1 MSNNR
6 ISSDTVDLCYGCH
19 LSLRGGYAQAS
30 KQAIQLQ
37 EQAGL
42 GCYQYFS
49 KNPRSLSVKAG
60 FESDALS
67 ARGYG
72 EKYNIRSVA
81 HTPYPTNLAV
91 DADESPELFRAT
103 VQSLLNDLMIAE
115 ACGSVGAV
123 VHFGAYK
130 GSRVAA
136 DKAVLRGYENIIR
149 TLNTVLNVWSGQ
161 ALLLIENQAGNH
173 GGMGATLEE
182 LVQIRKLSSC
192 PSAVGFCFD
201 TCHAYASGLWN
212 PSETKALL
220 SQGNALDY
228 WSHVH
233 AVHLND
239 ARDGYAS
246 RKDRH
251 ANVGQGCIGM
261 EAFDQLLS
269 TDEMQGK
276 MFILETPGD
285 GNGRHNSEWEA
296 LRHGLGRREKR

>member
-1 MSNNR
+1 MNNSG
-6 ISSDTVDLCYGCH
+6 INNGSAALCYGCH
-19 LSLRGGYAQAS
+19 LSLRGGYAQATQ
-30 KQAIQLQ
+30 QAIQLQ

-49 KNPRSLSVKAG
+49 KNPRSLSVKTG
-60 FESDALS
+60 FEADALA

-91 DADESPELFRAT
+91 DADEAPELFRAT

-130 GSRVAA
+130 GSRAGA

-149 TLNTVLNVWSGQ
+149 TVNTVLSVWSGQ

-173 GGMGATLEE
+173 GGMGVALEE
-182 LVQIRKLSSC
+182 LVQIRKLSSR
-192 PSAVGFCFD
+192 PASIGFCFD
-201 TCHAYASGLWN
+201 TCHAFASGLWN
-212 PSETKALL
+212 PAETKTLL
-220 SQGNALDY
+220 SNGSALDY

-239 ARDGYAS
+239 SRDGYAS
-246 RKDRH
+246 RRDRH

-261 EAFDQLLS
+261 EAFERLLS
-269 TDEMQGK
+269 ADELQGK

-285 GNGRHNSEWEA
+285 GNGRHDSEWET
-296 LRHGLGRREKR
+296 LRQGLGRRG